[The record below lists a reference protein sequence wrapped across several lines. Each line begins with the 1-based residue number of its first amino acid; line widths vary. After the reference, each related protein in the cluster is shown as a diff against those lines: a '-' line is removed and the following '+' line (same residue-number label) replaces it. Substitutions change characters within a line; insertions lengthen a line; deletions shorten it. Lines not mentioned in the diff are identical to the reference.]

1 MALVESQYAG
11 CEARLE
17 RELAKQCGT
26 WQQLS
31 IMKRRALEERE
42 KPVNCEGL
50 TRSERL
56 LWFRDNEDKVDL
68 DNYRASCSSNYRQ
81 LQLLR
86 GKRGVEE
93 TEEERLERPMTRSE
107 AIQWYRSGGE
117 ALVDQEKEIA
127 NLAGTWQQFYF
138 MTRGRGEERDADQVP
153 TRSERLH
160 WYRSGGWE
168 MVDSRDQMARDSS
181 NWMQYKL
188 TRDRKM
194 VSDDLEM
201 KVNTKWSQFSNKEEM
216 SDYLSQKRTES
227 MEEREAVRQMVR
239 KRIMKDTMT
248 KVAYETSKNPW
259 ESEEAE
265 EESKKKLEAS
275 MSREERISKLRQ
287 ITEEML
293 THKSDYSQSAKALAM
308 QAYKEAEEEAKFS
321 SQKRKVTTVMEQKS
335 S

>member
-1 MALVESQYAG
+1 MG
-11 CEARLE
+11 
-17 RELAKQCGT
+17 
-26 WQQLS
+26 
-31 IMKRRALEERE
+31 
-42 KPVNCEGL
+42 
-50 TRSERL
+50 
-56 LWFRDNEDKVDL
+56 
-68 DNYRASCSSNYRQ
+68 
-81 LQLLR
+81 
-86 GKRGVEE
+86 EE

-168 MVDSRDQMARDSS
+168 MVDTRDQMARGSS
-181 NWMQYKL
+181 
-188 TRDRKM
+188 
-194 VSDDLEM
+194 
-201 KVNTKWSQFSNKEEM
+201 KWSQFSNKEEM

-239 KRIMKDTMT
+239 KRIMMDTMT

-293 THKSDYSQSAKALAM
+293 TRKSDYSQSAKALAM